1 LNHACKAIEHQ
12 RNKISELTKELEK
25 AADYLLEEEEKLSSA
40 NLTALDLLAQLKE
53 ADMEIENLKQ

>member
-1 LNHACKAIEHQ
+1 MNLACKTIENQ
-12 RNKISELTKELEK
+12 RNQQHEMTKELEK

-53 ADMEIENLKQ
+53 ADTEIENLKQ

>member
-1 LNHACKAIEHQ
+1 MNYACKTIEHQ
-12 RNKISELTKELEK
+12 RNKQSELTKELEK

-53 ADMEIENLKQ
+53 ADIEIENLKQ

>member
-1 LNHACKAIEHQ
+1 MNYACKTIEHQ
-12 RNKISELTKELEK
+12 RNKQSELSKELEK

-53 ADMEIENLKQ
+53 ADIEIENLKQ